1 MPSLSIPEIE
11 DRSGMEKQTSE
22 TLNEYL
28 RRVGERTDLPS
39 EDIEAVIDH
48 AAHTQF
54 GPEPTTGGDVST
66 DVPIERFL
74 RAADEIGERE
84 PERSTENDETE
95 SDDSEVHIGLGAR
108 NNAARSAGSTATS
121 GTTETSDSGTSRR
134 SFVLPVVLV
143 LGVVVLAAGVLFVG
157 GGQLP
162 ATDAGP
168 ESTDGEPE
176 PSGDDEPDTI
186 DSAADAEGDLEVT
199 DMAVDASL
207 EPDEEFVELT
217 NAGDA
222 TLDMS
227 DWTVRDREGG
237 AVDERGIEPVTFP
250 EEFTLEPG
258 ESVRIVT
265 GPGEDT
271 ADTVHWG
278 SETRNWHEDG
288 DVIVVLDG
296 DGEEVLASEYG
307 SPP

>member
-1 MPSLSIPEIE
+1 MSSLSIADLEE
-11 DRSGMEKQTSE
+11 RSGMKKQPGE
-22 TLNEYL
+22 TAAEYL
-28 RRVGERTDLPS
+28 RRVGKETDLPA
-39 EDIEAVIDH
+39 EDVEAVID
-48 AAHTQF
+48 AAVYQQFSPESSSMTSDAPVEELIEMADIIEKDDKSTQLA
-54 GPEPTTGGDVST
+54 TTDSEDSHSNEVSGSVASASPPSQNTISSGNST
-66 DVPIERFL
+66 DNKF
-74 RAADEIGERE
+74 
-84 PERSTENDETE
+84 
-95 SDDSEVHIGLGAR
+95 
-108 NNAARSAGSTATS
+108 
-121 GTTETSDSGTSRR
+121 RR
-134 SFVLPVVLV
+134 SIIYPAVLI

-176 PSGDDEPDTI
+176 PDAADEPV
-186 DSAADAEGDLEVT
+186 DSAADAEGSLEVSE
-199 DMAVDASL
+199 MAVDASL
-207 EPDEEFVELT
+207 PPEEEFVELT
-217 NAGDA
+217 NVGDA

-237 AVDERGIEPVTFP
+237 AVDTRDVEPATFP
-250 EEFTLEPG
+250 DGFSLEPG
-258 ESVRIVT
+258 ESVQLVT

-296 DGEEVLASEYG
+296 DDEEVLASEYG